1 MNQYDIRTVDR
12 DDPNTSPADIKAMGK
27 TISDADDKFE
37 TFVITH
43 EPINLKAKL
52 AIKQRSVNATPYT
65 SVEGDEVINDAGDEG
80 IDL

>member
-12 DDPNTSPADIKAMGK
+12 DDPNTSPADIKAMRK

-52 AIKQRSVNATPYT
+52 AIKQRSVNAAPYT
-65 SVEGDEVINDAGDEG
+65 SAEDGEVINDAGDDG

>member
-52 AIKQRSVNATPYT
+52 AIKQRSANATPYT
-65 SVEGDEVINDAGDEG
+65 SVEGAEVINDTGDEG

>member
-1 MNQYDIRTVDR
+1 MNQYDIRTVDQ
-12 DDPNTSPADIKAMGK
+12 DDPNTSKATIKAMKK
-27 TISDADDKFE
+27 TISDAEDTFE

-52 AIKQRSVNATPYT
+52 AIKQRSLNATPYT
-65 SVEGDEVINDAGDEG
+65 SVEGGEVINDSGDDG